1 MDAYGHKIRCTYE
14 TGGYVRRPNLFL
26 TGTLRGFFS
35 TWGGFGDGIYPRLSP
50 TGMGYEVMALVAL
63 VVGGVIVAG
72 LPRDAQ
78 NAGLK

>member
-1 MDAYGHKIRCTYE
+1 MPMGTRFDVHTRRGATCADPTSFLQAHYAVFFPP
-14 TGGYVRRPNLFL
+14 GGD
-26 TGTLRGFFS
+26 
-35 TWGGFGDGIYPRLSP
+35 FGDGIYPRLSP

-63 VVGGVIVAG
+63 VGGVIVAG